1 MVASNIINPWPSSAE
16 FDFIRQLVYKHSRI
30 HLGTDKKEMVCQRLQ
45 RRLKAMGLAS
55 YQAYCDFLKSPDGEE
70 EWSELI
76 DAISTNVTSFF
87 REGPH
92 FDFLAR
98 TALPEWQASPNRRP
112 GAVFRIWSA
121 GCSSGEEPYSAAIV
135 LADFFARHL
144 KYRGQVVASDISL
157 HMLQRARQGI
167 YQLEHVKLPEVEWLK
182 RYFLKGVGAYQ
193 DCCRIKDELK
203 KMVTFHHSNL
213 FEPEYPFD
221 GSFDI
226 IFCRNVMIYFNQE
239 TQEDLVQRLSRKLAP
254 GGYLL
259 IGHSES
265 LLGASHS
272 LTTVCPSIYRL
283 EATAGREATPRLAY
297 V

>member
-112 GAVFRIWSA
+112 GDVFRIWSA

-221 GSFDI
+221 GSFDL